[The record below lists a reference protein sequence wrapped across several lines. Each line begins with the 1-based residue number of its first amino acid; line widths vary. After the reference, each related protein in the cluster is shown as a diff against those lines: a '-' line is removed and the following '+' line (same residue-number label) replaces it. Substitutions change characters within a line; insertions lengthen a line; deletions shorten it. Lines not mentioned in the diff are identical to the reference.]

1 MYALQINNELQDQ
14 NEIILQSKNED
25 GEINLN
31 QPKSDE
37 LNEDETDNDEEPN
50 FDNAVYDKYFSNNSM
65 SKAKAN
71 QNFGPINHIA
81 RNAFISSKYR

>member
-14 NEIILQSKNED
+14 NEIILQSKNE
-25 GEINLN
+25 ERENNLN
-31 QPKSDE
+31 KSKSED
-37 LNEDETDNDEEPN
+37 LNEDEIDNEEEPN
-50 FDNAVYDKYFSNNSM
+50 FDNAVYDKYFSTNPI